1 MRNAVLID
9 DADNVVVAIE
19 PISAGSPVVY
29 VNREGAS
36 FELVAADDIPLYHK
50 VARRPIARG
59 EAVVKYGEYIGVAT
73 QDICQ
78 GAHVHTHN
86 CISTDGLRAAEEVDH
101 D

>member
-19 PISAGSPVVY
+19 PISAGSPVDY
-29 VNREGAS
+29 VDREGKS

-50 VARRPIARG
+50 AARCPIAKG
-59 EAVVKYGEYIGVAT
+59 ESVVKYGEYIGVAT
-73 QDICQ
+73 QDIAS

-86 CISTDGLRAAEEVDH
+86 CMSTDGLRAAEEVDH
-101 D
+101 E